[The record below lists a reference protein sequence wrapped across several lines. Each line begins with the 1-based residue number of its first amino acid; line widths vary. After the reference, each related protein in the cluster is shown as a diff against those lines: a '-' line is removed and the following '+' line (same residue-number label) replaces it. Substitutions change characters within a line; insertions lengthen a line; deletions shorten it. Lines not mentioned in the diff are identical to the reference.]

1 MYARVVR
8 FTDIDPQRIE
18 QRAESGEGP
27 PPGVDAKSVQ
37 VVVDKDQSSAVV
49 LIFFETEEAM
59 RSADEAL
66 NAMDSGDTPG
76 TRASVDQGE
85 VDERFTAS

>member
-8 FTDIDPQRIE
+8 FTDIDPQRI
-18 QRAESGEGP
+18 QDRMDSDEGP
-27 PPGVDAKSVQ
+27 PPGVNAKSVQ
-37 VVVDKDQSSAVV
+37 LVLDKDQSTAVV
-49 LIFFETEEAM
+49 ILSFETEEDM

-85 VDERFTAS
+85 IDERLQGS

>member
-18 QRAESGEGP
+18 DRIERGEGP

-37 VVVDKDQSSAVV
+37 VVVDKDQSTAVV

-66 NAMDSGDTPG
+66 SAMDSGDTPG
-76 TRASVDQGE
+76 SRASVDQGE

>member
-18 QRAESGEGP
+18 ARAESGEGP
-27 PPGVDAKSVQ
+27 PPGVNAKSVQ
-37 VVVDKDQSSAVV
+37 VVVDNSQSTAVV
-49 LIFFETEEAM
+49 IIFFETEEDM
-59 RSADEAL
+59 RNADEAL

-85 VDERFTAS
+85 IDTRFEAS